1 MGKYKIIG
9 DYLKQ
14 IRRQVI
20 LEDHIKYKLLGVKW
34 YGQGMFLREE
44 KYGKEIK
51 AEKLYQ
57 VKKGDFVYN
66 RLFAWKSSFAIVE
79 EEFDG
84 CLVSNEFPTFEY
96 DIEKVDPY
104 FLLSYVLQPEF
115 IDKVNRLSGGM
126 SSVSRKRFKEEQFIQ
141 STFPDFTIK
150 KQQTVSNIIQ
160 KRKQNI
166 QAISLIFS
174 NQSNYLSLLRQ
185 SILQEAIEGKLT
197 QAWRKKNSV
206 RKGDPDFDAN
216 ALLEKIQEEKK
227 KMAEGKSKKE
237 KPLAPIKPEEI
248 PFPLPEGWI
257 WTRLGEIGL
266 LERGK
271 SKHRPR
277 NDTSLFV
284 NGVIPFVQTGE
295 ISQSKYSHF
304 LIEKSKHY
312 YNDKG
317 LAQSK
322 LWPAGT
328 LCISIAANIAETGF
342 LKIDACFPDSVVGF
356 NSFFGNFTSCFVRYY
371 VSSIQQQII
380 KFAPATAQ
388 KNINLKIISEL
399 IFPLPPLAEQQAI
412 VARVDKLLAMV
423 EELEKNV
430 IEQKTKAEE
439 LMQAV
444 LREAFD

>member
-1 MGKYKIIG
+1 MGNTKKMAISAFLSTRLERYKPNDDKIKNLKRLEKIDFLGNIHLSEKATKTDMIIVYPG
-9 DYLKQ
+9 ELVISGINVAKGAISVYDGNVPIAATIHYSTYIFDKSIIDISYFKRYLKSPLFLQ
-14 IRRQVI
+14 ELQRQVKGG
-20 LEDHIKYKLLGVKW
+20 IKTEIKSKDLLSIVIDLPDIIK
-34 YGQGMFLREE
+34 Q
-44 KYGKEIK
+44 KEINFNF
-51 AEKLYQ
+51 ESFENELS
-57 VKKGDFVYN
+57 D
-66 RLFAWKSSFAIVE
+66 LSSE
-79 EEFDG
+79 
-84 CLVSNEFPTFEY
+84 
-96 DIEKVDPY
+96 
-104 FLLSYVLQPEF
+104 
-115 IDKVNRLSGGM
+115 
-126 SSVSRKRFKEEQFIQ
+126 
-141 STFPDFTIK
+141 
-150 KQQTVSNIIQ
+150 IIRQ
-160 KRKQNI
+160 K
-166 QAISLIFS
+166 
-174 NQSNYLSLLRQ
+174 NYLSLLRQ

-197 QAWRKKNSV
+197 QAWRKKNPV
-206 RKGDPDFDAN
+206 RKGGPDFDAN

-248 PFPLPEGWI
+248 PFFLPEGWI

-328 LCISIAANIAETGF
+328 LCITIAANIAETGF

-423 EELEKNV
+423 EELEKHV